1 MLNQVQ
7 HDADFFIPA
16 QAGIYYIKKVVSINT
31 SKKQKN
37 NNKSREQTN
46 QQIDELTKKSIHSF
60 QQNLHRSSFANLR
73 F

>member
-16 QAGIYYIKKVVSINT
+16 QAGSTILKKWFQLIL
-31 SKKQKN
+31 QKN

-46 QQIDELTKKSIHSF
+46 TQINKLT
-60 QQNLHRSSFANLR
+60 N
-73 F
+73 